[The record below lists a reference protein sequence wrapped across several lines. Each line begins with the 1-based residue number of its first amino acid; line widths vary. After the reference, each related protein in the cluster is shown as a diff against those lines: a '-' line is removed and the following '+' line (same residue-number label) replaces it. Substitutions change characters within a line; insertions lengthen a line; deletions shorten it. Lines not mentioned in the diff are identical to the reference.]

1 MPRVVAGEWRT
12 VAHRGRQAADDVLIT
27 SLAAGMTAE
36 QAASQ
41 AGVGVRTVVRR
52 LADDDFCRRL
62 DAAKQQTVQAAIDRL
77 AAGTT
82 AAATTLVGLM
92 GREHPPSIRLR
103 AAVAVLDTVHKYRTT
118 ADLEA
123 RLSAVEAALG
133 RQNGREP

>member
-1 MPRVVAGEWRT
+1 MTAAVAAAQAGIAPRT
-12 VAHRGRQAADDVLIT
+12 VW
-27 SLAAGMTAE
+27 
-36 QAASQ
+36 
-41 AGVGVRTVVRR
+41 RR
-52 LADDDFCRRL
+52 LDDPAFVARL
-62 DAAKQQTVQAAIDRL
+62 DAAKLQTIQAAIDRL

-82 AAATTLVGLM
+82 AAATTLTALM

-123 RLSAVEAALG
+123 RLSAVEATLG